1 MAEVKCK
8 PLPPFSASD
17 LKRYWAKVE
26 RRSDSECWLWTSST
40 NKFGYGLLAYGQRVP
55 YRMIK
60 AHRIAYFLE
69 HGVDPGSAFVCH
81 ACDNP
86 PCVNPAHLWLG
97 TNADNLRDAASKGR
111 MPVGENHPNRK
122 HPENM
127 ARGERH
133 GHAKLTEA
141 DVIEMRRLRATGE
154 WTTKALAAK
163 FGVCRPVVSVIINRK
178 AWLHVP

>member
-1 MAEVKCK
+1 MAELIVRA
-8 PLPPFSASD
+8 LPPITAQDRERF
-17 LKRYWAKVE
+17 WAKIKIGTE
-26 RRSDSECWLWTSST
+26 AECWLWTGFT
-40 NKFGYGLLAYGQRVP
+40 NEHGYGQFGYGPFKQQRI
-55 YRMIK
+55 YK
-60 AHRIAYFLE
+60 AHRVAYLL
-69 HGVDPGSAFVCH
+69 GYGIDPGEKFVCH
-81 ACDNP
+81 ACDQP
-86 PCVNPAHLWLG
+86 LCCNPAHLWLG
-97 TNADNLRDAASKGR
+97 DAASNNQDSARKGR
-111 MPVGENHPNRK
+111 KPVGENHPNRV